1 MSWCFLVLVLSHRR
15 DVPKSQHSARRNL
28 ASTFEFEVSVLSP
41 YGIPP
46 QSPPT
51 SYGDCSLM
59 KVKENAC
66 LVLHDQELDYHLS
79 GTSTLKASHPI
90 YSSDQELDYQIEEKV
105 YPLPT
110 WDELSDIHDLT
121 PSLNDHLSRASA
133 SKASDPVYSSKA
145 LRSELCQESGNSDP
159 SPDSLH
165 WPSSP
170 VTSNVHFSGGEF
182 FTDPNSINKLY
193 DIPED
198 ETPEIL
204 KETHSPITAVKTS
217 SPNKKRVSPP
227 QNCLHELRGSS
238 SSLGLKGGRKF
249 ILQSVP
255 SSHSVNLKK
264 V

>member
-28 ASTFEFEVSVLSP
+28 ASTFELEVSVLSP

-51 SYGDCSLM
+51 SYGDCSL
-59 KVKENAC
+59 
-66 LVLHDQELDYHLS
+66 VLHDQELDYHLS
-79 GTSTLKASHPI
+79 RTSTLKASHPI

-227 QNCLHELRGSS
+227 QNCLRELRGSS
-238 SSLGLKGGRKF
+238 SSLGLMGGRKF